1 MAFLLGIKIRY
12 LGLLFVLSLVMM
24 FLINTP
30 LSALTKPSLSQRDW
44 SLIWSDEFN
53 GTSVDTTKWNIID
66 HTGDINN
73 ELHYDTPDAVSVN
86 GGYLII
92 KSDKVDLG
100 GRSYV
105 SGKLTTQGK
114 FDFTYGR
121 VEIRSRQAATQGLHS
136 SEWLLHYQDSGYSEA
151 HHWPPELDL
160 VEVLGKEP
168 STAYQSVHYGI
179 CYHCRWPSDDGSMTK
194 INGSNFTSEFHIFAV
209 EWAATEIRWYIDGRL
224 TKTWT
229 TPITDEPRPIIDEPM
244 QIILD
249 TAVGGNWPGSPDATT
264 AFPAYHYVDY
274 VRVYQ
279 RTASIR

>member
-1 MAFLLGIKIRY
+1 MTFLLRLKIRY
-12 LGLLFVLSLVMM
+12 LRLLLVLSLVMV
-24 FLINTP
+24 FIINNP
-30 LSALTKPSLSQRDW
+30 LPAQTKPRPTQTDW
-44 SLIWSDEFN
+44 NLIWSDEFN

-73 ELHYDTPDAVSVN
+73 ELHYDTPDAVSV
-86 GGYLII
+86 GGGSLVI

-100 GRSYV
+100 GRSYI

-121 VEIRSRQAATQGLHS
+121 VEIRSQQAATQGLHS
-136 SEWLLHYQDSGYSEA
+136 AEWLLHYQCNGYEPCA
-151 HHWPPELDL
+151 TWPPEFDV
-160 VEVLGKEP
+160 VEILGKDS

-179 CYHCRWPSDDGSMTK
+179 CYHCRWPSNDSSTTN
-194 INGSNFTSEFHIFAV
+194 INGSNFTSEFHIFAL
-209 EWAATEIRWYIDGRL
+209 EWEPKEIRWYIDGRL

-229 TPITDEPRPIIDEPM
+229 TPISDEPM

-249 TAVGGNWPGSPDATT
+249 TAVGGNWPGSPDGTT
-264 AFPAYHYVDY
+264 VFPAYHSIDY

-279 RTASIR
+279 RTARSR